1 MQWSRFGLLDDWL
14 AAWLDSTDGWNGME
28 MTLVQMFRIVLLII
42 WKELIDMNVKSVHSR
57 KLIGNVGASNDF
69 QTWNRS

>member
-14 AAWLDSTDGWNGME
+14 AAWLDSTDAMDGME

-57 KLIGNVGASNDF
+57 KLFGNLTSSG
-69 QTWNRS
+69 